1 MTDAWAYILVIAA
14 TTFLMRAFP
23 FVLVRRPVKS
33 SVLRAFLTY
42 VPYATL
48 AAMAFPDM
56 VLATG
61 SVWSG
66 LMGFLGAIAAAA
78 WLGGGLFRVAA
89 AACGM
94 VLAMELIL

>member
-14 TTFLMRAFP
+14 TTFLVRAFP
-23 FVLVRRPVKS
+23 FVLVRRPVKNP
-33 SVLRAFLTY
+33 VLRAFLAY

-66 LMGFLGAIAAAA
+66 LMGFLGAIAAA

>member
-14 TTFLMRAFP
+14 TTFLVRAFP
-23 FVLVRRPVKS
+23 FVLVRRPVKNP
-33 SVLRAFLTY
+33 VLRAFLAY

-66 LMGFLGAIAAAA
+66 LMGFLGAIAVA